1 MYTTLIRA
9 HELAG
14 HLDDPAWCVMD
25 CRFDLADPEAG
36 HRDWLEGHVPGAF
49 HADLDARLSGPGGPG
64 LGRHPLPDP
73 AALADWLEGCG
84 VDDAT
89 QVVCYDADAGAF
101 AARLWWLL
109 RWLGHD
115 AVAVL
120 DGGFA
125 GWCAAG
131 HPVEQAPPAARGRG
145 RLTIRRRDGE
155 TRVDAHDIAGDSPL
169 LVVDARAAPR
179 FRGDQEPIDP
189 VAGHVPGARNRPFAD
204 NLGAEGCW
212 LPAETLRAEWR
223 RVIGDVPPAR
233 VAHMCGSGVTA
244 AHNLL
249 AMEHAGLGGSR
260 LYAGSWSE
268 WITDPARPV
277 ERGPAP
283 PATG

>member
-145 RLTIRRRDGE
+145 RLTIRRPPDETSTRSTRPSFARSAASAAQSSTVHESRSESQSVAENRTNTGFSSGTASRTAVHTSRT
-155 TRVDAHDIAGDSPL
+155 TRV
-169 LVVDARAAPR
+169 RASK
-179 FRGDQEPIDP
+179 
-189 VAGHVPGARNRPFAD
+189 
-204 NLGAEGCW
+204 
-212 LPAETLRAEWR
+212 LP
-223 RVIGDVPPAR
+223 P
-233 VAHMCGSGVTA
+233 
-244 AHNLL
+244 
-249 AMEHAGLGGSR
+249 
-260 LYAGSWSE
+260 
-268 WITDPARPV
+268 
-277 ERGPAP
+277 
-283 PATG
+283 